1 MTPGAAAGTATVTVD
16 ARPEGQP
23 SASQVASVMFE
34 VEVHTAVP
42 ALPVAA
48 VAFLALL
55 LAAVARRRA
64 TR

>member
-1 MTPGAAAGTATVTVD
+1 VGAWVAHAAHADTW
-16 ARPEGQP
+16 RL
-23 SASQVASVMFE
+23 
-34 VEVHTAVP
+34 VP

-55 LAAVARRRA
+55 LAAVARWRA